1 MTIGVRNDALAPSQ
15 QPAFIR
21 LKRSTARE
29 LEPTAIVCV
38 PFVDIQIFVPSL
50 RFNENAGFMG
60 KFVFG
65 YRYYG
70 CFALVTIVLGCELVP
85 SRG

>member
-1 MTIGVRNDALAPSQ
+1 
-15 QPAFIR
+15 
-21 LKRSTARE
+21 
-29 LEPTAIVCV
+29 
-38 PFVDIQIFVPSL
+38 VDIQIFVPSL

-70 CFALVTIVLGCELVP
+70 CFALATIVLGCELVP